1 MSNTCALCNAE
12 LTSIDTLLGE
22 NKLSDGGNL
31 CNKCL
36 DKVSSINQEL
46 LYNLS
51 RFSIEDIKS
60 LVQNGKTETENLSVE
75 KSIESGVLILE
86 GREPGLVSSTADSRE
101 FYKRRLKEIKYE
113 LEQVNANLSIF
124 TKGEI
129 KELPRILSANE
140 RIIAATDAQLLK
152 SLDAGVLLVTHQR
165 ILSVSKGMFSNVIV
179 NEYLNETIKGVSII
193 NNPLSPVIKLHT
205 EDKIVEF
212 ECFCDR
218 EDAERFYSFIKEIYN
233 KAKPGD
239 KIAEEVKAS
248 SEAIF
253 SQLEKLGKLRES
265 GILTEQEFTEQKK
278 KLLDQLS

>member
-22 NKLSDGGNL
+22 NKLLDGGNL

-51 RFSIEDIKS
+51 TFSIHNIKS
-60 LVQNGKTETENLSVE
+60 LVQNGKTEPENLSQE
-75 KSIESGVLILE
+75 KSIEPGVSKFE
-86 GREPGLVSSTADSRE
+86 GTQPGLVSSSADSRK

-129 KELPRILSANE
+129 KELPGILSANE

-165 ILSVSKGMFSNVIV
+165 MLSVSKGMFSNVIV
-179 NEYLNETIKGVSII
+179 NEYPNETINEVSIV
-193 NNPLSPVIKLHT
+193 NNPLSPIIKLHT
-205 EDKIVEF
+205 EDKIVQF

-233 KAKPGD
+233 KPKPHD
-239 KIAEEVKAS
+239 KTAEATEVS

-265 GILTEQEFTEQKK
+265 GILTEQEFAEQKK
-278 KLLDQLS
+278 KLLGQLS